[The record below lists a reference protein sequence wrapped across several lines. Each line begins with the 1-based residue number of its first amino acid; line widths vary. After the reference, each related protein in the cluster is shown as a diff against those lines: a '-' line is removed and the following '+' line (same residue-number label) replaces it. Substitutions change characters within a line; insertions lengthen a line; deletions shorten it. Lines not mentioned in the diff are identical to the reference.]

1 MDAVFAAVSAVAISA
16 LTSWLTVRFAIQRF
30 RAEKLFERRLE
41 AYSKVIESMHCVLR
55 CLDRWIDI
63 KDRKAEASEP
73 IHTAIRKEYTQNTN
87 ELRRLIDMGELLFS
101 KEASAVLFALR
112 GELDTA
118 KAHYGMF
125 GDFDPEREAIAAALE
140 KFPALAKKDLD
151 R

>member
-16 LTSWLTVRFAIQRF
+16 LTSWFTVRFAIQRF
-30 RAEKLFERRLE
+30 RAEKLFERRLD

-55 CLDRWIDI
+55 CLDRWIDMHE
-63 KDRKAEASEP
+63 RQVQASESV
-73 IHTAIRKEYTQNTN
+73 HAAIRIEYTQNTN

-101 KEASAVLFALR
+101 SEASAVLFALR
-112 GELDTA
+112 GELDSARTDYA
-118 KAHYGMF
+118 MF
-125 GDFDPEREAIAAALE
+125 GDFEPERTAVAAALS